1 EENGMPRAGLWAR
14 LARLIQRRP
23 RVIWI
28 VTTLVLLAGA
38 AGITQLNA
46 VGVSQSDLV
55 LGASEAR
62 DGQVALGEHFPGG
75 SGSPAYVVVD
85 EDSLQDAA
93 DTLLAQDGVEG
104 VTVTAADS
112 PSGSAPV

>member
-1 EENGMPRAGLWAR
+1 LPALLLLFGRAAFWPRRPVFEPEVVAEENGMPRAGLWAR

-85 EDSLQDAA
+85 EDSL
-93 DTLLAQDGVEG
+93 
-104 VTVTAADS
+104 
-112 PSGSAPV
+112 